1 MQIRVEE
8 FLENLATHLLADGW
22 QPMANV
28 PTGSLAAYG
37 GPGTELVIYPLEAMT
52 AQAVALATPTGKA
65 SHRLDLYVTDGV
77 ADDAGRAAVARGARR
92 SFWGKRSSV
101 GLLELQSAGLTLGK
115 PIGWFGAFHP
125 SSLQNALHRALID
138 CCSGLRADL
147 AAEIAQLQ
155 QFSRWFDQVK
165 PLWTW
170 LILGLCLLLF
180 AWLEFQGGSQ
190 NVYNLYRWGA
200 LWKPAIAQGDWWRL
214 ASATVL
220 HIGWLHLAVNMFSL
234 VSVGKPLEAI
244 LGRSAFLFLYVGSA
258 LGGSLASSLYN
269 PDLVGAGASGA
280 IFGLAGATVVL
291 ARTDRLPIPQAVYR
305 SVVSGLMPAIGY
317 NLIFGMLYTRIDN
330 AAHLG
335 GLVSGALLIFFLY
348 PKPSPELRRPHLHKV
363 LWLGPCLFGLAIVLS
378 LWYGHQRAL
387 PMTEP
392 LQFYGFG
399 GAQVG
404 FGREFQRTASQG
416 VQRIYKVPGCGLVLA
431 SSVSAKN
438 LKSKDAY
445 LAELA
450 KANSANLG
458 QPLRTERLVM
468 ANRDVFWSVF
478 AKTEERQEIHHFVV
492 LDSAPDL
499 LEILVIG
506 ESGIQRQ
513 LVERMLTTLKSE
525 KNTLGAL

>member
-1 MQIRVEE
+1 MQIRAEE
-8 FLENLATHLLADGW
+8 FLENLATHLLAEGW
-22 QPMANV
+22 QPLADV
-28 PTGSLAAYG
+28 PRGSLAAYSG
-37 GPGTELVIYPLEAMT
+37 AGSELVVYPLEAMT
-52 AQAVALATPTGKA
+52 EQAVALATPTGKA
-65 SHRLDLYVTDGV
+65 GHRLDLYVTDGV
-77 ADDAGRAAVARGARR
+77 ADQAGRAAVARGARR
-92 SFWGKRSSV
+92 SLWGKRSSV
-101 GLLELQSAGLTLGK
+101 GLLELQTAVLTLGK
-115 PIGWFGAFHP
+115 PIGWFGHFQPH
-125 SSLQNALHRALID
+125 SLQNALHRALIE

-147 AAEIAQLQ
+147 AEEIAQLQ

-165 PLWTW
+165 PFWTW
-170 LILGLCLLLF
+170 WILGLCLLLF
-180 AWLEFQGGSQ
+180 GWLEFQGGSQ

-200 LWKPAIAQGDWWRL
+200 LWKPAVVQGDWWRL

-220 HIGWLHLAVNMFSL
+220 HIGWLHLAVNLFSL

-258 LGGSLASSLYN
+258 LGGALASSLYN

-317 NLIFGMLYTRIDN
+317 NLIFGMLYAGIDN

-348 PKPSPELRRPHLHKV
+348 PRPSPELRRPRLPKI
-363 LWLGPCLFGLAIVLS
+363 LWLGPSLYGLAIALS
-378 LWYGHQRAL
+378 LWHGYNRPL

-404 FGREFQRTASQG
+404 FGREFHRTASQG
-416 VQRIYKVPGCGLVLA
+416 VQRVYKVPGCGLVLA
-431 SSVSAKN
+431 SSVSVKN

-450 KANSANLG
+450 KANAANLG
-458 QPLRTERLVM
+458 QPLRTERLVLGE
-468 ANRDVFWSVF
+468 RDVFLSVY
-478 AKTEERQEIHHFVV
+478 AKTKERQEIHHFVV

-499 LEILVIG
+499 LEILIIG
-506 ESGIQRQ
+506 DSGIQRQ
-513 LVERMLTTLKSE
+513 LVEQMLMTLKSE
-525 KNTLGAL
+525 KNQLPAS